1 MDLQG
6 GNLLKRDVEITKA
19 QRKIPVLNLVQNPL
33 IIPTMHITTN
43 GMTTVMRAL
52 RNIVNHQVHGRLIEA
67 IVDEDVVVWLA
78 EEGIIILE
86 AGGSMLLLA
95 VGFSNPGLARRCP
108 LLQRHNVLQFP
119 N

>member
-1 MDLQG
+1 MVDLQG

-33 IIPTMHITTN
+33 
-43 GMTTVMRAL
+43 VMRAL